1 MDFDEFM
8 KKHIEISDIEFEIRD
23 ELHRLQIWQWLF
35 VGVIS
40 IIYGAF
46 TSLYF
51 SLVGMSIF
59 MYSLL
64 LIAQKYK
71 IYFLKNGEILFL
83 SSNLVYRF
91 AGRKLEQELKIIKS
105 INEINIY
112 RYYFGPLDST
122 NGNKIKQILLKM
134 FNYLICCIGVVMQFL
149 FVVLRISKSFKLNVL
164 SIKNNENENLLIS
177 LALLNENEKT
187 NLENFLKN
195 RYDINLDN
203 VKILNLYN

>member
-1 MDFDEFM
+1 MDFDNFI
-8 KKHIEISDIEFEIRD
+8 KKHIEISGIEFEIRD
-23 ELHRLQIWQWLF
+23 ELHRLQNWQWFF
-35 VGVIS
+35 VG
-40 IIYGAF
+40 IIVTTFGIF

-59 MYSLL
+59 MYSLTFVT
-64 LIAQKYK
+64 QKYK

-83 SSNLVYRF
+83 SSNLVYKF
-91 AGRKLEQELKIIKS
+91 AGRKLEQELKIIKF

-112 RYYFGPLDST
+112 KYYFGPLDST

-134 FNYLICCIGVVMQFL
+134 FNYLICCIGAIMQFL
-149 FVVLRISKSFKLNVL
+149 FVVFRISKSFKLNVL

-177 LALLNENEKT
+177 LALLNENEKA
-187 NLENFLKN
+187 NLENFFKN
-195 RYDINLDN
+195 KHNINLDN